1 MTSLRPTRY
10 SARDDST
17 FFQVEGTLVSVR
29 YHVEERRRW
38 GVLPQPYSARLEI
51 IVDDGA
57 ARLEHRYELPTSLK
71 TGSELGPIERGLYGI
86 IDEAI
91 RTTMQL
97 RAQESTERAA
107 RRAESEHL
115 YRDEAGPTPDPLGP
129 VAQRSP
135 STSTV
140 LDELTDKLVTAV
152 RHVTKVTSL
161 TTEGLAEYQRQQ
173 AEAYERILR
182 STSPEAA
189 LHVQG
194 ALRSVASF
202 LEHEVDDGEEMDR
215 LKERARD
222 YLVLV
227 EEREADSGLALNP
240 TQRRAIIDEFVPA
253 YTGMLREHRQAGKLP
268 GIVEHTFGSFF
279 GGGIGGFLAIDLFG
293 ESAIEALAGLPL
305 DLPGW
310 WIGAGVAFLWPYL
323 KVAHGLVTREER
335 LERRR
340 QRLLEKL
347 DRELDRAALPPVR

>member
-10 SARDDST
+10 SAKDDST

-38 GVLPQPYSARLEI
+38 GVLPQPYGARLEVV
-51 IVDDGA
+51 VDDGA
-57 ARLEHRYELPTSLK
+57 ARLEHRYELPTSLR
-71 TGSELGPIERGLYGI
+71 TGSELDPIERGLYAV

-115 YRDEAGPTPDPLGP
+115 FRDEAGAAPDLLGP
-129 VAQRSP
+129 AARHSP
-135 STSTV
+135 AASNV
-140 LDELTDKLVTAV
+140 LAELTDKLVTAV
-152 RHVTKVTSL
+152 RHATKVTSL
-161 TTEGLAEYQRQQ
+161 STDGLAEYQRQQ

-189 LHVQG
+189 LHLHG

-202 LEHEVDDGEEMDR
+202 LEHEVEDEEVVDR
-215 LKERARD
+215 LKERARE
-222 YLVLV
+222 YLALV
-227 EEREADSGLALNP
+227 EERDKESGLVLNSS
-240 TQRRAIIDEFVPA
+240 QRRAIIDDFVPA
-253 YTGMLREHRQAGKLP
+253 YTGMLREHRKAGALP
-268 GIVEHTFGSFF
+268 EIVGHTFGSFF
-279 GGGIGGFLAIDLFG
+279 GGGISGFLALDLFG
-293 ESAIEALAGLPL
+293 ESLIEALAGIPL

-323 KVAHGLVTREER
+323 KVAHGLLTREDR
-335 LERRR
+335 LEKKR
-340 QRLLEKL
+340 QRLLEKV
-347 DRELDRAALPPVR
+347 DRQLDRAALPPAR